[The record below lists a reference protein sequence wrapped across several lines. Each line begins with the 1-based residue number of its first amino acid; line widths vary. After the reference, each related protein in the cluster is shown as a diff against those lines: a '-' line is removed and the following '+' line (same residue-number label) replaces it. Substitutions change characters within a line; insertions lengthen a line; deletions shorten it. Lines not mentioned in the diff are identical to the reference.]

1 MTKLSGW
8 LCHCLLQLIDKLQQ
22 AGKIDNLPQVCGV
35 FGCVKSNLLLAD
47 LLQLVETTCNKLVDN
62 TFCISTCNRFVV
74 NKLSHTMQTHADI
87 SLLIT
92 SLLQDVNR
100 LVAKCAFLFCFVVH
114 CKHVLAFLIY
124 QPLYFAV
131 CLPTFKH
138 SLFLSIRFF
147 SSCSS
152 RSDLAMRS
160 VSQRVV
166 YIFSVSSCLFLSS
179 SFSKIC
185 SFLSWQTWS

>member
-1 MTKLSGW
+1 
-8 LCHCLLQLIDKLQQ
+8 
-22 AGKIDNLPQVCGV
+22 
-35 FGCVKSNLLLAD
+35 
-47 LLQLVETTCNKLVDN
+47 
-62 TFCISTCNRFVV
+62 
-74 NKLSHTMQTHADI
+74 MQTHADI

-92 SLLQDVNR
+92 SLLTSCKMRVF
-100 LVAKCAFLFCFVVH
+100 FLFVVH

-160 VSQRVV
+160 VSQRLV

-185 SFLSWQTWS
+185 SFLSWQTWSWFCFDLMDRNSSHCSLTGK